1 MSATDKLIEEPADI
15 DQIATRIAGYYLGAP
30 ISCAKLYREIVGA
43 LIAERASAADTIAD
57 LQAIA
62 NSHSLSL
69 TAELERRR
77 AAEAQLEALR
87 VALAQIEAV
96 AKDRSEKAWFRL
108 DTIADIAHY
117 AARAL
122 SDGER

>member
-1 MSATDKLIEEPADI
+1 MSATVDELRAISGADHSRGCEGR
-15 DQIATRIAGYYLGAP
+15 QYACSCGYDH
-30 ISCAKLYREIVGA
+30 RVETA
-43 LIAERASAADTIAD
+43 LTEAADTIAD

-117 AARAL
+117 AARTL
-122 SDGER
+122 STGGAG